1 MRLFDGR
8 TPGKIV
14 PARGDNQF
22 GWDPVFEPDEG
33 GGGTYAQMEKD
44 AKNAISHR
52 GRALAQLREWL
63 LANAEAFEA
72 ECKAAAS

>member
-1 MRLFDGR
+1 M
-8 TPGKIV
+8 

-33 GGGTYAQMEKD
+33 GGGTYAEIPKD

-63 LANAEAFEA
+63 LENAEAFEA
-72 ECKAAAS
+72 ECRAAAS